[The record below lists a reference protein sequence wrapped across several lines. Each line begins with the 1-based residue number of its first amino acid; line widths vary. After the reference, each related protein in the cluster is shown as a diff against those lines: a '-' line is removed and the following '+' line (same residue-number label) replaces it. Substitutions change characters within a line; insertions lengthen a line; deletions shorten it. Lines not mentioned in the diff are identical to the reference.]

1 MNTYIKKY
9 IFNNKQNKETS
20 WALIAKAIF
29 IVSGFFILYFVPNFI
44 GIDAYGQFALFFSY
58 LSLLEILFG
67 SIFIAGARKEITED
81 KFGEKSQKYFA
92 HSFLFSTIS
101 YLIASIIFLIAN
113 PYITIDILT
122 SYTFHFLILMGLV
135 VFWNIFSQLFI
146 LTHRL
151 FYLTLMYLVEYGSKI
166 GFIILFF
173 LYNNLTFETL
183 LVSFI
188 AGYSLSMFFGLY
200 VAIRKYK
207 VDNISSLFHIDKK
220 ISKKILSRSML
231 LVLSSVSI
239 IILSKVDAIMISFFM
254 TVTDVG
260 YYSIA
265 AEVAKKAS
273 VASIPF
279 IMGVVPLFVSSKN
292 TRLLYT
298 QTVKKLL
305 LVNGALIVGFLV
317 FGRLFIKLMYGDGF
331 DSSVTVLY
339 VLSLMPL
346 LIALQSLAQQLLILR
361 DENKAVLRYS
371 LISATLNIILNYILI
386 TNFGIVGAAGATLIS
401 YLVWFGFSARK
412 LRELKII

>member
-1 MNTYIKKY
+1 
-9 IFNNKQNKETS
+9 
-20 WALIAKAIF
+20 
-29 IVSGFFILYFVPNFI
+29 
-44 GIDAYGQFALFFSY
+44 
-58 LSLLEILFG
+58 
-67 SIFIAGARKEITED
+67 
-81 KFGEKSQKYFA
+81 
-92 HSFLFSTIS
+92 
-101 YLIASIIFLIAN
+101 
-113 PYITIDILT
+113 
-122 SYTFHFLILMGLV
+122 MGLV